1 MELSIR
7 HFIAKHIDTKFNPN
21 DSLPFATSVKQ
32 IPKRTYL
39 TRFDQVERCAYFLR
53 EGIVKIGMIRDGE
66 DRIVEFFFPGS
77 FFSSYTSFLTQ
88 LPSDVEVECLTDCE
102 VEVIRYDD
110 LQSAY
115 KDSLLANR
123 FGRMVT
129 EQYYIQKTERE
140 KGFLTKSAPE
150 RYQELLM
157 RRPELVQQIPVKM
170 IAQYLGIQ
178 PESLSRIRKEIS
190 L

>member
-7 HFIAKHIDTKFNPN
+7 HFIAKHIDKKFNPN

-32 IPKRTYL
+32 IPKRTHL
-39 TRFDQVERCAYFLR
+39 TKFDQVERCAYFLR

-102 VEVIRYDD
+102 VELIRYDD
-110 LQSAY
+110 LQLAY
-115 KDSLLANR
+115 KDSLLAN
-123 FGRMVT
+123 RMVT

-140 KGFLTKSAPE
+140 KGFLTQSAPE
-150 RYQELLM
+150 RYRELIM